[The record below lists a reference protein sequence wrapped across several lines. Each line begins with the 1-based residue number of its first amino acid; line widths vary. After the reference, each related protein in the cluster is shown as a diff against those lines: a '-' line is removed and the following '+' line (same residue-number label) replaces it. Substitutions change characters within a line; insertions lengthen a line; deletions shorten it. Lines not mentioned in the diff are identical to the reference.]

1 MTFNARKFGLS
12 AITAACLACDHSP
25 VVPEPVPV
33 PVPTTAGSFEI
44 DNPCGTILES
54 ASGGIFT
61 FGKASILTLRV
72 DSRNADGTV
81 VWSKLLPT
89 DGPGC
94 AAAVST
100 AGNLVVA
107 THDSV
112 FSLAQTGAIRWR
124 LSLRFVSGIAT
135 SSTGK
140 IFLSHNGYT
149 EILDDGTAV
158 AHLATLYA
166 VSDADGSVLWSQTV
180 DAPGAPFVDDL
191 RSTVYQVRR
200 AGATAM
206 DLSSGA
212 IKWQTP
218 LGSDFTIDA
227 AIASDGT
234 VLVSRTNDY
243 YGEVTAYGTDGTRL
257 WRDEMSPRQPM
268 GSPVIDDQGV
278 VYSAAWISLAN
289 GRVYAFSVATGE
301 TKWTHDFSR
310 IESEVAVDANRT
322 VYVIAQATADSTDR
336 LYGLRDG
343 AIVSATTAFSP
354 NDPIGLLTIHSNKLL
369 YYVGGHKVAFVP
381 TAGVSPSAAW
391 PTDKHDAKRSG
402 RR

>member
-1 MTFNARKFGLS
+1 M
-12 AITAACLACDHSP
+12 
-25 VVPEPVPV
+25 
-33 PVPTTAGSFEI
+33 
-44 DNPCGTILES
+44 
-54 ASGGIFT
+54 
-61 FGKASILTLRV
+61 
-72 DSRNADGTV
+72 
-81 VWSKLLPT
+81 
-89 DGPGC
+89 
-94 AAAVST
+94 

-124 LSLRFVSGIAT
+124 LSLRFISGIAT

-140 IFLSHNGYT
+140 IFLSHNGYS
-149 EILDDGTAV
+149 EIPP
-158 AHLATLYA
+158 TLYA
-166 VSDADGSVLWSQTV
+166 VSDADGSVLWSKTV
-180 DAPGAPFVDDL
+180 DGPGAPFVDDL

-212 IKWQTP
+212 VKWQTL
-218 LGSDFTIDA
+218 LGSDLTTDA

-234 VLVSRTNDY
+234 ILVSRMNDF

-278 VYSAAWISLAN
+278 VYSAAWISQAN

-301 TKWTHDFSR
+301 TKWTHDFYR